1 MAKTA
6 NNKKFMIKKGDTV
19 MVIAGDDKGKTGV
32 VLKVLTKKDAVIV
45 EGCKI
50 AKKAVKPSEQN
61 KEGGFAN
68 VEMPI
73 HISNVK
79 KVEG

>member
-1 MAKTA
+1 MAKTY
-6 NNKKFMIKKGDTV
+6 KIKKGDTV
-19 MVIAGDDKGKTGV
+19 MVIAGDDKGTTGE
-32 VLKVLTKKDAVIV
+32 VLQVLTKKDAVIV
-45 EGCKI
+45 AGCKM
-50 AKKAVKPSEQN
+50 AKKAVKPTEQN

-79 KVEG
+79 KVEA